1 MLELNDGLVCLSGCA
16 RHGLGVFLPND
27 AARVADAF
35 GRERFYVEL
44 QRPYERGDAR
54 RNARLRELAR
64 DLGVATVATGDVHA
78 HHPRRAALQDALVA
92 IRCRTS
98 LDGCE
103 PERRGNHEAVLLPP
117 EAMLDRFPDDHD
129 AVHRTAE
136 LAARL
141 AFDLTQELGYRYPDF
156 SDGFE
161 TPDGQLRTRLR
172 AGVFDA
178 LRSGNTLSQ
187 AQARRR
193 LDEELALIAELKLS
207 GFFLLHWEVLE
218 LANDVALEVRGRGSP
233 RHALPPGPRA
243 RQLGRLDRLLPDRPL
258 ARRSGRGRPLARALP
273 QPGALLG
280 PRYRPRLPARHPR
293 EADRR
298 GHRALRARARRARR
312 RVLDVP
318 LARGDPRPRQGARP
332 AVRRARTAGAGHRG
346 QPAPRRRGG
355 RERCRATTPPR
366 AGAPS
371 ASWRRRSAACRGT
384 SRSTRA
390 AW

>member
-136 LAARL
+136 LAAGL
-141 AFDLTQELGYRYPDF
+141 TFDLTQELGYRYPDF

-161 TPDGQLRTRLR
+161 TPDGQLQNASASRRFRR
-172 AGVFDA
+172 ATEQV
-178 LRSGNTLSQ
+178 TPCY
-187 AQARRR
+187 
-193 LDEELALIAELKLS
+193 KL
-207 GFFLLHWEVLE
+207 
-218 LANDVALEVRGRGSP
+218 GRG
-233 RHALPPGPRA
+233 
-243 RQLGRLDRLLPDRPL
+243 
-258 ARRSGRGRPLARALP
+258 
-273 QPGALLG
+273 
-280 PRYRPRLPARHPR
+280 
-293 EADRR
+293 
-298 GHRALRARARRARR
+298 
-312 RVLDVP
+312 
-318 LARGDPRPRQGARP
+318 
-332 AVRRARTAGAGHRG
+332 
-346 QPAPRRRGG
+346 GG
-355 RERCRATTPPR
+355 
-366 AGAPS
+366 
-371 ASWRRRSAACRGT
+371 
-384 SRSTRA
+384 STRSSP
-390 AW
+390 